1 MRPAQYTKAIL
12 AVLMLAGA
20 PLVLAIATP
29 AFADLAADKATVDA
43 AKAAG
48 TVGEQGDGYLGFVSG
63 SAPADVTAAVNAINS
78 GRSQVYAQT
87 AGKSG
92 VTAEAA
98 GQATGAQLIAKTP
111 PGQYFKALGGNWTKK

>member
-63 SAPADVTAAVNAINS
+63 SAPANVTAAVNAINS

-98 GQATGAQLIAKTP
+98 GQATGAQLIAQTP